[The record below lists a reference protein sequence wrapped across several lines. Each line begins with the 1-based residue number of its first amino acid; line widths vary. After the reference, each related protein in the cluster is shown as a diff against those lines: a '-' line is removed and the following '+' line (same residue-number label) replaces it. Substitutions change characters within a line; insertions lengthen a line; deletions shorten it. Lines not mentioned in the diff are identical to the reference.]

1 MPEDSIINGIRSREF
16 SPEEL
21 IQLSKMYR
29 ESLEAMHRGSMFEKA
44 PDLMLE
50 AVTYINSLAVTTKN
64 SRGVEDKLYLD
75 LDRTSKNLLYAY
87 KYMLDVAIT
96 FQDNRSLRGQ
106 NAYMQERINRLEARL
121 VIYEVLET
129 AMNEGTIEET
139 IKIIKAKQEAGL

>member
-1 MPEDSIINGIRSREF
+1 MPENSIIDGIRNREF

-29 ESLEAMHRGSMFEKA
+29 ESHEALNRGSFFEKA
-44 PDLMLE
+44 PDLLLE

-64 SRGVEDKLYLD
+64 SRGAEDKLYLD
-75 LDRTSKNLLYAY
+75 LDRTSKNLLHAY

-96 FQDNRSLRGQ
+96 FQDNKSLRGQ

-121 VIYEVLET
+121 VIYEVMET

>member
-1 MPEDSIINGIRSREF
+1 MPEDSIINGIRNREF

-21 IQLSKMYR
+21 IQLSKIYR

-64 SRGVEDKLYLD
+64 SRGVEDKLYID

-87 KYMLDVAIT
+87 RYMLDVAIT
-96 FQDNRSLRGQ
+96 FQDNKSLRGQ

-121 VIYEVLET
+121 VIYEVMET
-129 AMNEGTIEET
+129 AMNEGTLEET

>member
-1 MPEDSIINGIRSREF
+1 MPENSIIDGIRNREF

-29 ESLEAMHRGSMFEKA
+29 ESHEALNRGSSFEKA
-44 PDLMLE
+44 PDLLLE

-64 SRGVEDKLYLD
+64 SRGAEDKLFLD
-75 LDRTSKNLLYAY
+75 LDRTSKNLLHAY
-87 KYMLDVAIT
+87 KYMIDVAIT
-96 FQDNRSLRGQ
+96 FQDNKSLRGQ

-121 VIYEVLET
+121 VIYEVMET
-129 AMNEGTIEET
+129 AMNEGNLEET

>member
-29 ESLEAMHRGSMFEKA
+29 DSLEAMHRGSMFEKA
-44 PDLMLE
+44 PDLLLE

-64 SRGVEDKLYLD
+64 SRGENDKLYID
-75 LDRTSKNLLYAY
+75 LDRTGKNMLHAY
-87 KYMLDVAIT
+87 RYMLDVAIT
-96 FQDNRSLRGQ
+96 FQDNKSLRGQ
-106 NAYMQERINRLEARL
+106 IAYMQERINRLEARL
-121 VIYEVLET
+121 VIFEVLET

-139 IKIIKAKQEAGL
+139 IRIIKAKQEAGL

>member
-1 MPEDSIINGIRSREF
+1 MPEDSIINGIRNREF

-21 IQLSKMYR
+21 IQLSKIYR
-29 ESLEAMHRGSMFEKA
+29 ESHEAMHRGSMFEKA

-64 SRGVEDKLYLD
+64 SRGVEDKLYID

-87 KYMLDVAIT
+87 RYMLDVAIT
-96 FQDNRSLRGQ
+96 FQDNKSLRGQ

-121 VIYEVLET
+121 VIYEVMET
-129 AMNEGTIEET
+129 AMNEGTLEET